1 MRSKCND
8 DELFDGQMRVRACA
22 KWIATPKATDRS
34 RNLLLQH
41 DNGVGARQQPFRRR
55 CRTNPKET
63 DQTKNLAVRRE
74 TQTDGAAV
82 CYLDNVAAR
91 WASRPPHRQPTC
103 RAKAI
108 ETLLMDPPN
117 PPLAPP
123 GDLEVAAAGGPQ
135 PDGNSDNRVCR

>member
-55 CRTNPKET
+55 FRTNPKET

-82 CYLDNVAAR
+82 CVLPRSHSRALCIEAASSPADLPR
-91 WASRPPHRQPTC
+91 EGNRKPPSWIPR
-103 RAKAI
+103 
-108 ETLLMDPPN
+108 TLHLTP
-117 PPLAPP
+117 
-123 GDLEVAAAGGPQ
+123 LEVAAIGHGGRRRR
-135 PDGNSDNRVCR
+135 GNSRQFR

>member
-55 CRTNPKET
+55 FRTNPKET

-82 CYLDNVAAR
+82 CVLPRSHSRALCIEAASSPADLPR
-91 WASRPPHRQPTC
+91 EGNRKPPSWIP
-103 RAKAI
+103 
-108 ETLLMDPPN
+108 
-117 PPLAPP
+117 
-123 GDLEVAAAGGPQ
+123 
-135 PDGNSDNRVCR
+135 